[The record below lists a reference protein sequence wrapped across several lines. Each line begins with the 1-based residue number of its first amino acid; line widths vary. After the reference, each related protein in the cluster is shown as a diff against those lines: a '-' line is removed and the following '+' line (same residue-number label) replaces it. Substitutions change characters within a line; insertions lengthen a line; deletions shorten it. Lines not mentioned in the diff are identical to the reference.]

1 MTTFQD
7 AEKRTWQVGLT
18 VDSIKRVKALLQV
31 DLTEPLAGEPPL
43 MTRLALDVILLCDVL
58 FALVKPQADAAG
70 VTDEQ
75 FGASLGGEAIIA
87 AHDALMEA
95 WVDFFRNLRRTHLVT
110 AIEKQAELVRAAVA
124 AGEKRLA
131 ALDPAAKVAAI
142 FGEPSTSRPAS
153 SASILAP

>member
-7 AEKRTWQVGLT
+7 SAGRTWQVGLT
-18 VDSIKRVKALLQV
+18 VDAIKRVKALLQV

-75 FGASLGGEAIIA
+75 FGASLGGAAITA

-95 WVDFFRNLRRTHLVT
+95 WTDFFQNLRRTHLVT
-110 AIEKQAELVRAAVA
+110 AIRKQAALVAAAVA
-124 AGEKRLA
+124 AGEKRLER
-131 ALDPAAKVAAI
+131 LDPAAKVEAI
-142 FGEPSTSRPAS
+142 FGERSTNPPDSSVSIPA
-153 SASILAP
+153 P